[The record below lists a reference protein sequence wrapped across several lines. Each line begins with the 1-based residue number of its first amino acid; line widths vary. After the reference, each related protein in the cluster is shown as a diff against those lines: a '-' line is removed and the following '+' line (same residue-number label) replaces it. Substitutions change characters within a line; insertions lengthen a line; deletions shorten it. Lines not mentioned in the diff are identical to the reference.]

1 MMRTQFVEI
10 NNNNNNNNNIYHLV
24 LRKLTY
30 IKWSNAHYKLLK
42 LTKKILIIELN
53 MNISVNDT

>member
-10 NNNNNNNNNIYHLV
+10 NNNNNNNNNNIYHLV

-30 IKWSNAHYKLLK
+30 IK
-42 LTKKILIIELN
+42 
-53 MNISVNDT
+53 